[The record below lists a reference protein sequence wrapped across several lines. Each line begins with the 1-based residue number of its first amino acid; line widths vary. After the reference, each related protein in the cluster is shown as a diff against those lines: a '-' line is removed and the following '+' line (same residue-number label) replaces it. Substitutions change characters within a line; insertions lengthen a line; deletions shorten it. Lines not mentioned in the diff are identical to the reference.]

1 MDATLIESPDE
12 TRAVVPGWAWLLLA
26 GLILLTAAAG
36 YWAGR
41 RTPAW
46 PGEGSVEVGFAR
58 DMITHHAQAVD
69 MATLIRDRSHDEV
82 VRQIALDMAL
92 TQQGQIGQMQAWLS
106 VWGVPQASTGPA
118 MVWMGHPVEGMMP
131 GMATPEQLNHLRE
144 LEGTEADILFLQLM
158 IEHHRSG
165 VDMARAAVEMAGE
178 PEVVRLARSMVEA
191 QSYEI
196 ELMETLLAQKNAS
209 PMEMEDGSHA
219 H

>member
-1 MDATLIESPDE
+1 
-12 TRAVVPGWAWLLLA
+12 
-26 GLILLTAAAG
+26 
-36 YWAGR
+36 
-41 RTPAW
+41 
-46 PGEGSVEVGFAR
+46 
-58 DMITHHAQAVD
+58 
-69 MATLIRDRSHDEV
+69 
-82 VRQIALDMAL
+82 
-92 TQQGQIGQMQAWLS
+92 
-106 VWGVPQASTGPA
+106 
-118 MVWMGHPVEGMMP
+118 MP